1 MTKVKVTSFKKGQ
14 VANPNGRPTGS
25 YSRLRKQLME
35 LRKLAAD
42 DVLDMYKSLKEAAI
56 THKESWAYQ
65 IYFKELVSVPK
76 DWLNEVDTSDIPKK
90 LEDINGVNTALALL
104 SSKLLSQDT
113 MSTDEIHNVIKTL
126 NAIKFTE
133 QFGKQKENLLEKL
146 SDDQIKQLMS
156 WIEEVRYN

>member
-1 MTKVKVTSFKKGQ
+1 MSKVKVTSFKKGQ
-14 VANPNGRPTGS
+14 VANPNGRPIGS

-76 DWLNEVDTSDIPKK
+76 EWLNEVNISGVPKEIK
-90 LEDINGVNTALALL
+90 SVDDVNSVLAALA
-104 SSKLLSQDT
+104 SKLLNVDSI
-113 MSTDEIHNVIKTL
+113 STDEIHSLIKTL
-126 NAIKFTE
+126 NNIKFTE
-133 QFGKQKENLLEKL
+133 QFGKQKENVLEKL

-156 WIEEVRYN
+156 WIAEVRYN